1 MFDGPVDALWIES
14 MNTVLD
20 DNKKLCLNSGQIIPL
35 SKHMTMM
42 FEVEDLAVASPAT
55 VSRCGMVYMEP
66 GSLGNMPLIKS
77 WMLHFP
83 KAFSIRKTTT
93 PMLEKLI
100 EKYMEPLVYLV
111 RKQCPEPVKTV
122 DNNLVSSMMRIMD
135 CFFAKYQPTEIKP
148 VCSSEEMEDLENM
161 LEPLLLF
168 ALTWSVGATTT
179 VEGRKKFDGKLKELM
194 GKENKYKYPNNESCY
209 NYMFK

>member
-35 SKHMTMM
+35 SKRMVMM

-66 GSLGNMPLIKS
+66 GSIGNMPVVKS
-77 WMLHFP
+77 WMSRFP
-83 KAFSIRKTTT
+83 DAFLKRKSFV

-100 EKYMEPLVYLV
+100 EKYMESLIPFV
-111 RKQCPEPVKTV
+111 RK
-122 DNNLVSSMMRIMD
+122 
-135 CFFAKYQPTEIKP
+135 
-148 VCSSEEMEDLENM
+148 
-161 LEPLLLF
+161 
-168 ALTWSVGATTT
+168 
-179 VEGRKKFDGKLKELM
+179 
-194 GKENKYKYPNNESCY
+194 
-209 NYMFK
+209 